1 MSSTYPLRGV
11 THSYDFKDFSET
23 EIGKEARML
32 NLWRMTEGRAMVS
45 DRLFPDFD
53 INFRMS
59 VDEIVSRIASE
70 EIIKER
76 ERNKK

>member
-1 MSSTYPLRGV
+1 
-11 THSYDFKDFSET
+11 
-23 EIGKEARML
+23 ML
-32 NLWRMTEGRAMVS
+32 NLWRQTEGRAMPS

-59 VDEIVSRIASE
+59 VDEIVARIASE

>member
-1 MSSTYPLRGV
+1 
-11 THSYDFKDFSET
+11 
-23 EIGKEARML
+23 ML
-32 NLWRMTEGRAMVS
+32 NLWRMTEGRAMPS

-59 VDEIVSRIASE
+59 VDEIVAQIASE

-76 ERNKK
+76 EGNKKKYMRVVSYSCFW